1 MQSSCCNYIY
11 IKTVSRFFHLEIVF
25 FFFFYL
31 LTDNEDQHRPF
42 MVLQVFQLVLY
53 AWYLYI
59 VLTQLGLNWVLELKL
74 VLLYVGQERD
84 GMRAILESY
93 DSELATSEYSP
104 QLMLRVK
111 EAEDMLQKVQTHNTE
126 MEVRTTLPIMHT
138 KSFFQKYLSKNYSEH

>member
-1 MQSSCCNYIY
+1 M
-11 IKTVSRFFHLEIVF
+11 
-25 FFFFYL
+25 
-31 LTDNEDQHRPF
+31 
-42 MVLQVFQLVLY
+42 
-53 AWYLYI
+53 
-59 VLTQLGLNWVLELKL
+59 
-74 VLLYVGQERD
+74 LLYVGQERD

-138 KSFFQKYLSKNYSEH
+138 KSFFQKYLSKNCSEH

>member
-1 MQSSCCNYIY
+1 MA
-11 IKTVSRFFHLEIVF
+11 
-25 FFFFYL
+25 
-31 LTDNEDQHRPF
+31 
-42 MVLQVFQLVLY
+42 LQVFQLVLY

-74 VLLYVGQERD
+74 ILLYVGQERD

-126 MEVRTTLPIMHT
+126 MEVRTTLPIMHS
-138 KSFFQKYLSKNYSEH
+138 KSFIQKYLSKNCSEHHIVFSIFYLIYIIKIIDVSYSVQPFVRIILMA

>member
-1 MQSSCCNYIY
+1 
-11 IKTVSRFFHLEIVF
+11 
-25 FFFFYL
+25 
-31 LTDNEDQHRPF
+31 

-59 VLTQLGLNWVLELKL
+59 AIQLGLNWVLELKL

-138 KSFFQKYLSKNYSEH
+138 KSFFQKYLSKNSSEH